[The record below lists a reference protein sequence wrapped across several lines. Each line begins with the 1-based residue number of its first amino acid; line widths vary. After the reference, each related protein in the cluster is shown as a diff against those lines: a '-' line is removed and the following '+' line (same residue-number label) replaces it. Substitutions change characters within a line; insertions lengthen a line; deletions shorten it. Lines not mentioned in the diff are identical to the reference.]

1 MEVRRHEG
9 LEVYTD
15 SASNAPEVYHNHG
28 SKDPI
33 MSYVQVVKAKK
44 GPFGLS
50 IWSLCTLVAVIT
62 ALIVGAGVGGGL
74 GAALAEC
81 KRYRHLSLI
90 RISTYGHLQ
99 SF

>member
-15 SASNAPEVYHNHG
+15 SASSAPEVYYHG
-28 SKDPI
+28 SKDPTT
-33 MSYVQVVKAKK
+33 SYTQVVESER

-50 IWSLCTLVAVIT
+50 IWSLCTLVAVVT
-62 ALIVGAGVGGGL
+62 AVIVGGAVGGGL

-81 KRYRHLSLI
+81 KRYYSP
-90 RISTYGHLQ
+90 G
-99 SF
+99 